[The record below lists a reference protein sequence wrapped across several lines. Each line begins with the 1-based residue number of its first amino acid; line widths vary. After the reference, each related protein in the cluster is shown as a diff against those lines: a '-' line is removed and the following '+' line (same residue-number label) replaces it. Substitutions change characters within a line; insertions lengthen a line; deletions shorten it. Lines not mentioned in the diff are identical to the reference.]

1 MIVSIMQPTFLPWLG
16 YFHLMVKSDLFI
28 LLDDVQFEKRS
39 WQQRNKF
46 IISQKASFLTIPV
59 NSKNKFNQKINE
71 VLIDNTQTWKEKHL
85 KTFQH
90 NYGKHKFFKEIFEL
104 ITNAYNKDF
113 KTLLE
118 LNSFLILSIKE
129 YLSIKTKIVLS
140 SQFSISTRKEN
151 RLLDLLQIN
160 RAKKYLSP
168 IGSKEY
174 LGEGNILK
182 KKNIELEYINYQC
195 RPYMQKSNKK
205 FIDHLSIID
214 ALFNLGLGTKNI
226 IK

>member
-16 YFHLMVKSDLFI
+16 YFHLMIKSDLFI

-46 IISQKASFLTIPV
+46 IISKKTSFLTIPV

-90 NYGKHKFFKEIFEL
+90 NYGKHKFFKEIFLL
-104 ITNAYNKDF
+104 ITNSYNKNF

-118 LNSFLILSIKE
+118 LNTSLIYSIKE
-129 YLSIKTKIVLS
+129 YLSIKAKIELS
-140 SQFSISTRKEN
+140 SKFETSTKKEN
-151 RLLDLLQIN
+151 KILDLLKITN
-160 RAKKYLSP
+160 AKKYVST
-168 IGSKEY
+168 IGSKKY
-174 LGEGNILK
+174 LGEGNSLK
-182 KKNIELEYINYQC
+182 KENIGLEYIDYKCENYF
-195 RPYMQKSNKK
+195 QKNNKK
-205 FIDHLSIID
+205 FIDHLSTID
-214 ALFNLGLGTKNI
+214 ALFNLGPNTKNI

>member
-16 YFHLMVKSDLFI
+16 YYHLMVKSDLFI

-46 IISQKASFLTIPV
+46 IISQKGSFLTIPV
-59 NSKNKFNQKINE
+59 NSKNKFNQKINQ
-71 VLIDNTQTWKEKHL
+71 VLIDNNQFWKDKHL
-85 KTFQH
+85 KSFRH
-90 NYGKHKFFKEIFEL
+90 NYSKHAFFKEIFEL
-104 ITNAYNKDF
+104 ITNAYNKEF

-118 LNSFLILSIKE
+118 LNYFLILAIKK
-129 YLSIKTKIVLS
+129 YLSIKTKIELS
-140 SQFSISTRKEN
+140 SQFNISTRKEN
-151 RLLDLLQIN
+151 RLLDLLQITG
-160 RAKKYLSP
+160 AKKYLSP

-182 KKNIELEYINYQC
+182 KENIELEYINYQC
-195 RPYMQKSNKK
+195 RPYLQKNNKK
-205 FIDHLSIID
+205 FIDHLSIVD
-214 ALFNLGLGTKNI
+214 ALFNLGLETKNI